1 MDTYIQPTASGLV
14 ASGTFGC
21 VRNRGTRFHEGV
33 DLKSVHRNRRN
44 RPLDSVRAILP
55 GIVVYVNT
63 NASKS
68 TYGRYVVLRHTLDSF
83 GYYSLYAHLHEVHV
97 QLNQMVQ
104 QGTALGIMGNTS
116 CSKIPLSR
124 AHLHFEIGLSLGSKD
139 TFHAWYSKQGF
150 KEPNFH
156 GEWNGMNLVGLDPLE
171 FFKSGSDFLTFVQN
185 QPVAFTLQIATSTLP
200 HFIQQNQALLTTPLQ
215 TEKTLYGWEIAFNW
229 LGCPLRWTPL
239 YGLKLPA
246 NAVYVLHCNPIEL
259 SQHGCRHTLEFNKQG
274 QVLLAHVLQRQ
285 LTLLFNARFQLF
297 Y

>member
-1 MDTYIQPTASGLV
+1 MDAYIQPTASGLV
-14 ASGTFGC
+14 TSGTFGC
-21 VRNRGTRFHEGV
+21 VRNHGTRFHEGI
-33 DLKSVHRNRRN
+33 DIKSVHRNRRN
-44 RPLDSVRAILP
+44 RPVDLVRAILP
-55 GIVVYVNT
+55 GNVVYVNSI
-63 NASKS
+63 AGKS

-83 GYYSLYAHLHEVHV
+83 SYYSLYAHLNEIYV
-97 QLNQMVQ
+97 QLNQTVQ

-171 FFKSGSDFLTFVQN
+171 FFKSGTNFLTFVKN
-185 QPVAFTLQIATSTLP
+185 QPIAFTLQIATSTTP
-200 HFIQQNQALLTTPLQ
+200 HFIQQNQTLLTTPLQ
-215 TEKTLYGWEIAFNW
+215 AQKTLCGWEIAFNW

-246 NAVYVLHCNPIEL
+246 SIVRVLHCNSIEL
-259 SQHGCRHTLEFNKQG
+259 SQHGCRHTLQFNKRG
-274 QVLLAHVLQRQ
+274 QAFLGHVLQRQ
-285 LTLLFNARFQLF
+285 LAVLFNSHFQLT